1 MSPSSQILAGVPS
14 KIVEAAKRV
23 KLLLLDVDG
32 VLTDGKLYYG
42 NKGEELKAF
51 DIKDGLGIKL
61 LNASNIMV
69 GIITGRTS
77 ELVLRRADELD
88 IAPVIQG
95 SKNKLKDVESICQ
108 KYSLTL
114 DQICFIGDDFP
125 DLCAIS
131 RVGLGICVANANFRI
146 HQVAAWCTK
155 ASGGNGAV
163 REVAELLLASQGKY
177 QSILTQ
183 YT

>member
-108 KYSLTL
+108 KYSL
-114 DQICFIGDDFP
+114 IVY
-125 DLCAIS
+125 S
-131 RVGLGICVANANFRI
+131 
-146 HQVAAWCTK
+146 
-155 ASGGNGAV
+155 S
-163 REVAELLLASQGKY
+163 
-177 QSILTQ
+177 
-183 YT
+183 